1 MRQWGRR
8 AAEAHEMNDLSE
20 IWRAEMMSAE
30 DIAEMW
36 KVPRDY
42 AMKVLVK
49 QEGFPAPA
57 PGSTR
62 KFQRWRKVDVVAFAE
77 GVPAKIPQNE

>member
-1 MRQWGRR
+1 MS
-8 AAEAHEMNDLSE
+8 DLSE
-20 IWRAEMMSAE
+20 IWRAEMLSLD
-30 DIAEMW
+30 DIAALW

-42 AMKVLVK
+42 ARDVLVK

-62 KFQRWRKVDVVAFAE
+62 KFQRWLRRDVELFAVGE
-77 GVPAKIPQNE
+77 FHAN

>member
-1 MRQWGRR
+1 MG
-8 AAEAHEMNDLSE
+8 DLSE
-20 IWRAEMMSAE
+20 IWRAEMMSVE
-30 DIAEMW
+30 DIAALW

-42 AMKVLVK
+42 ARDVLVK

-62 KFQRWRKVDVVAFAE
+62 KFQRWLRVDVEQFALGISE
-77 GVPAKIPQNE
+77 RGQQ

>member
-1 MRQWGRR
+1 MDSSLTADQLLLRR
-8 AAEAHEMNDLSE
+8 RNDLSE
-20 IWRAEMMSAE
+20 VWRAEMMCVE
-30 DIAEMW
+30 DIAAFW

-42 AMKVLVK
+42 ARDVLVK

-62 KFQRWRKVDVVAFAE
+62 KFQRWRRADILRFA
-77 GVPAKIPQNE
+77 GMDSP

>member
-1 MRQWGRR
+1 MS
-8 AAEAHEMNDLSE
+8 DLSE
-20 IWRAEMMSAE
+20 IWRAEMMSIE
-30 DIAEMW
+30 DIAAMW

-42 AMKVLVK
+42 ARDVLVK

-62 KFQRWRKVDVVAFAE
+62 KFQRWLKSEVLAFATGATDE
-77 GVPAKIPQNE
+77 RS

>member
-1 MRQWGRR
+1 VS
-8 AAEAHEMNDLSE
+8 DLSE
-20 IWRAEMMSAE
+20 IWRAEMMSIE
-30 DIAEMW
+30 DIAAMW

-42 AMKVLVK
+42 ARDVLVK

-62 KFQRWRKVDVVAFAE
+62 KFQRWLRAQVEAFARGE
-77 GVPAKIPQNE
+77 ST